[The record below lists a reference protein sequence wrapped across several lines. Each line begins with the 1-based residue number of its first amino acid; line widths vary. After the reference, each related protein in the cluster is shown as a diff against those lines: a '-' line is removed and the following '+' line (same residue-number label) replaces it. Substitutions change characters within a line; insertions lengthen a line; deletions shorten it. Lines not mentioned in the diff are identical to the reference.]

1 MNRVYCLLVCLFCAC
16 QVSLCKVLDEKVLFE
31 ELDQLLAQQQELTQ
45 EKERKIKIIK
55 EGLSVPSITLEQEY
69 AINNRLYNE
78 YLAFK

>member
-16 QVSLCKVLDEKVLFE
+16 QVSLCKELDEKVLFE

-55 EGLSVPSITLEQEY
+55 EG
-69 AINNRLYNE
+69 
-78 YLAFK
+78 